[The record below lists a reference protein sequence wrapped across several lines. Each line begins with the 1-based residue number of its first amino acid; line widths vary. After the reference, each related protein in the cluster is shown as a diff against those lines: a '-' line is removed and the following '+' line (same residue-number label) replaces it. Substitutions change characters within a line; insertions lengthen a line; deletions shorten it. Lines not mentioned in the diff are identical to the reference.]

1 MNTQIRLW
9 TAPIGGCCKYSH
21 IRPINHVVVRMEE
34 AARPG
39 VVVQASR
46 TMVSMSP
53 AAVGS
58 VLTRS
63 RTMPW
68 LRRKRVDRVGVFSHV

>member
-39 VVVQASR
+39 VVVQRAER
-46 TMVSMSP
+46 WCQCH
-53 AAVGS
+53 
-58 VLTRS
+58 L
-63 RTMPW
+63 
-68 LRRKRVDRVGVFSHV
+68 LL